1 MIMYIHFRMMLIK
14 IHFKQMIPESIVVRS
29 TIYKNGNSYR
39 LQSFLPEFNEEL
51 RQKQNGN

>member
-1 MIMYIHFRMMLIK
+1 MIMYIHFCMMLIK

-39 LQSFLPEFNEEL
+39 LQSFLSEFNEEL